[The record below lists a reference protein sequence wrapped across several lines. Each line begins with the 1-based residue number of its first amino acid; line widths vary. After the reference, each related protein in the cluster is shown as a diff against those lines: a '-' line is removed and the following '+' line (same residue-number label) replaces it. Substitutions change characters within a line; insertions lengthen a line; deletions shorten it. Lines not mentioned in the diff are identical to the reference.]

1 MSRLFRNCVSFL
13 TNKKQGKERRGT
25 YGMRSDVSS
34 NRILIDC
41 LLWMRDDSASCGVIQ
56 TRLSFSA
63 FSIVFF
69 LDDYDD
75 AHIFD

>member
-1 MSRLFRNCVSFL
+1 
-13 TNKKQGKERRGT
+13 
-25 YGMRSDVSS
+25 MRSDVSS